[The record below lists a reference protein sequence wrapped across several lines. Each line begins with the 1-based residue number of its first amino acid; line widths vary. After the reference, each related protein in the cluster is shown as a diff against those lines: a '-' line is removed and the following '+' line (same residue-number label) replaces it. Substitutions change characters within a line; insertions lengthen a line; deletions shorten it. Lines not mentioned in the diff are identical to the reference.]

1 MATLPDPTQI
11 RRETPRPSTTV
22 ASYRG
27 GITESAQAQFG
38 ADVAKMAEVE
48 GNRIDNAVVEE
59 AYTEL
64 RQRRAELSVGEKGYA
79 SKKGSS
85 IVRPPEGEK
94 PFLDD
99 YTERFNSAV
108 GGISSRLSAR
118 QREKFDALAS
128 RERVAFQTDVL
139 SHSMRETEAYNAK
152 ANEGAINFEVQQ
164 GPKNWKNPTEMNA
177 SLDRINRVYDRMI
190 VGDGL
195 PKDAVDALRN
205 ATVSKFH
212 TSVISSI
219 EATKEEEGGGV
230 AAARKYFEENKKQ
243 ILDVEGTGKK
253 ITLAENAKVN
263 MQVGLETA
271 EEGLK
276 DPSSTGNLEAIAQK
290 IRKDPRL
297 QGDPDRIDAAISHAR
312 TRINERRDTLTQ
324 ENTAV
329 DRMFDAGIPFGE
341 IEKTTEWDALPAKV
355 KRIFRSRAAGGSE
368 EPTGERLKTYYALVN
383 DPKRLAGMSA
393 DEINEY
399 ARPLTKAMRASLFDM
414 NSQLKTKP
422 EKVIEAKVDTEA
434 FNVAYAAKVGK
445 SPHDKEQKESVEK
458 ARFYVETRVD
468 MAQQQLK
475 RQLTRAEKQ
484 AFIDEA
490 LQQVETP
497 GRWYGTNKAPLFAV
511 PVEKIAVPAEQRAII
526 AERLKKHLPKGVEPS
541 ELDIQNLYL
550 KEKQLPI
557 GR

>member
-11 RRETPRPSTTV
+11 RRETPRPSTAV

-27 GITESAQAQFG
+27 GIAESAQAQFG

-108 GGISSRLSAR
+108 GGISARLSAR

-128 RERVAFQTDVL
+128 RESVAFQTDVL

-152 ANEGAINFEVQQ
+152 AKEGAINFEMQQ
-164 GPKNWKNPTEMNA
+164 GTSDPSKAPE

-190 VGDGL
+190 EEDKL
-195 PKDAVDALRN
+195 PADSVNALRN
-205 ATVSKFH
+205 ATLSKFH
-212 TSVISSI
+212 QTII
-219 EATKEEEGGGV
+219 DNATASGDTAGAKV
-230 AAARKYFEENKKQ
+230 YFEANKKQ
-243 ILDVEGTGKK
+243 ILNAEVVGKEITKAEG
-253 ITLAENAKVN
+253 AKLD
-263 MQVGLETA
+263 MEVGVSIA
-271 EEGLK
+271 EENLK
-276 DPSSTGNLEAIAQK
+276 DPAATGDLEAVNRA
-290 IRKDPRL
+290 IRNDPRL
-297 QGDPDRIDAAISHAR
+297 KGDVDRIHAAQREAANVFAARRDALNQKDAAVYRMVLDGKPLDQIKR
-312 TRINERRDTLTQ
+312 TREFRALSI
-324 ENTAV
+324 
-329 DRMFDAGIPFGE
+329 DAQNKI
-341 IEKTTEWDALPAKV
+341 IEKAK
-355 KRIFRSRAAGGSE
+355 GGSDE
-368 EPTGERLKTYYALVN
+368 ATGAKLATFYKLVN
-383 DPKRLAGMSA
+383 DPKRLASMTE
-393 DEINEY
+393 DEIVIFGRDKNLGNQMT
-399 ARPLTKAMRASLFDM
+399 AKLLDM
-414 NSQLKTKP
+414 NSQFKNKP

-468 MAQQQLK
+468 MAQQQLN

-497 GRWYGTNKAPLFAV
+497 GAWWGTNKAPLFAV
-511 PVEKIAVPAEQRAII
+511 PAEKIAVPAEQRAII